1 LLAEGVTEVNP
12 TEFSGRVALVTG
24 AAGMGIGQAV
34 ARRLAAGG
42 AHVVVTDIHPRRTA
56 QVAAAI
62 ASEFPD
68 TTVRPYVLDA
78 GDAVEIGRVCADVE
92 RILGPIRILVN
103 NAAIN
108 HFGSTLELTPE
119 QWDAVIRVDLSGP
132 WHLARATLPQMR
144 DAGGGVVVNLSSIS
158 TDVGGLGL
166 ETAYAVA
173 KGGLNAFT
181 RAYAHEGA
189 KWGIRA
195 VTVSTGFVAETKFAL
210 DHADLADLSPSPLG
224 SWPKPSDIAEAVAF
238 VASDRA
244 AYVTGETLNIAAGS
258 YMRV

>member
-1 LLAEGVTEVNP
+1 LIAMSP
-12 TEFSGRVALVTG
+12 TEFDDKVALVTG

-42 AHVVVTDIHPRRTA
+42 AQVVVSDIHPRRTE

-62 ASEFPD
+62 ASDFPA

-78 GDAVEIGRVCADVE
+78 GDGTEIE
-92 RILGPIRILVN
+92 RACDEILRTLGPIQILVN

-108 HFGSTLELTPE
+108 HFGGTAELTAE

-132 WHLARATLPQMR
+132 WHLARATFPQMR
-144 DAGGGVVVNLSSIS
+144 DAGGGVVVNISSIS
-158 TDVGGLGL
+158 ADVGGLGM

-181 RAYAHEGA
+181 RSYAHEGA

-195 VTVSTGFVAETKFAL
+195 VTVSTGFVTGTKFAL
-210 DHADLADLSPSPLG
+210 DHAELAELAPSPLG
-224 SWPKPSDIAEAVAF
+224 SWPTPTDIAEAVAF

-244 AYVTGETLNIAAGS
+244 GYLTGEVVNIAAGS
-258 YMRV
+258 YMRT